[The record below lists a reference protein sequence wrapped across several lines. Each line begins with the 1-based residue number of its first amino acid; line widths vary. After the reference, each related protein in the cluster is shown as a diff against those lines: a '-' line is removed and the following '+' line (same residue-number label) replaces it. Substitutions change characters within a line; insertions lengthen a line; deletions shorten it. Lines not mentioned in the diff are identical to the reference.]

1 MGLYLPRLLRHVP
14 DPTAANAK
22 VLEPEASP
30 RRHILVVDDEQA
42 VQDVMRR
49 FLEIAG
55 HEIVCA
61 ANGQEA
67 LRCLQNQAVDLV
79 VLDWMIPKEEGPANF
94 SLIRQ
99 ARPGMPILLCTGVVH
114 ADQAS
119 DLLGEGGVGM
129 LHKPFRMNELWYAVN
144 NALQGG

>member
-1 MGLYLPRLLRHVP
+1 MAEKVNILL
-14 DPTAANAK
+14 
-22 VLEPEASP
+22 
-30 RRHILVVDDEQA
+30 VDDRPENLLA
-42 VQDVMRR
+42 
-49 FLEIAG
+49 LEALLQPLGYYLIKASS
-55 HEIVCA
+55 
-61 ANGQEA
+61 GQEA

-144 NALQGG
+144 NALPGKE